1 MILERELENTDNKG
15 KLDTDEM
22 ILKIAQEKVEEFF
35 VNQFRESDATVKV
48 NEHYEHMKING
59 KNFENF
65 LRREYFKKTNKTPKQ
80 ISDAIKLLDA
90 IASAEE
96 KIKINNRVAMGED
109 GCIYYDLINEKWQC
123 IKIMP
128 NGWDIINI
136 KDAPVL
142 FDRYSHQKKQII
154 PKKYVDRDR
163 DAKLVLEYVNIEPD
177 SEEALLLLIYIAS
190 CFIAD
195 IPHPVLFLIGE
206 HGSAKSSLSK
216 IIHRIVD
223 PTITELV
230 DLSDNKK
237 ELIQK
242 VSHDWLTIFDNVSR
256 IGKKTSNILCKTA
269 TGGSSSNRSLFTND
283 DDYLREFHSCVAI
296 NSTGLENKLADD
308 LLDRSIIIEMERI
321 KSQNRKTEQDMFNNF
336 EEDFHKIFA
345 GFIEVIALA
354 ITIIDDL
361 KFDGYPRMADFY
373 KWGSAIAIGFG
384 YKPEEFQ
391 KAYYNNTLKAQNA
404 NYIDNTLFQTVQK
417 FIGKEKSW
425 RGTATELL
433 EEINNFKDNDEKLF
447 SQYENN
453 IDDWPS
459 SVSAMSRRLNQME
472 RALDNYG
479 ISLSRV
485 RTESKREILLK
496 KDKMEINI

>member
-22 ILKIAQEKVEEFF
+22 ILKIAQEKVEQFF
-35 VNQFRESDATVKV
+35 VNQFRESYATVKV

-109 GCIYYDLINEKWQC
+109 DCIYYDLINEKWEC

-177 SEEALLLLIYIAS
+177 SEEALLLLVYIAS

-206 HGSAKSSLSK
+206 HLSL
-216 IIHRIVD
+216 IHI
-223 PTITELV
+223 
-230 DLSDNKK
+230 
-237 ELIQK
+237 
-242 VSHDWLTIFDNVSR
+242 
-256 IGKKTSNILCKTA
+256 
-269 TGGSSSNRSLFTND
+269 
-283 DDYLREFHSCVAI
+283 
-296 NSTGLENKLADD
+296 
-308 LLDRSIIIEMERI
+308 
-321 KSQNRKTEQDMFNNF
+321 
-336 EEDFHKIFA
+336 
-345 GFIEVIALA
+345 
-354 ITIIDDL
+354 
-361 KFDGYPRMADFY
+361 
-373 KWGSAIAIGFG
+373 
-384 YKPEEFQ
+384 
-391 KAYYNNTLKAQNA
+391 
-404 NYIDNTLFQTVQK
+404 
-417 FIGKEKSW
+417 
-425 RGTATELL
+425 
-433 EEINNFKDNDEKLF
+433 
-447 SQYENN
+447 
-453 IDDWPS
+453 
-459 SVSAMSRRLNQME
+459 
-472 RALDNYG
+472 
-479 ISLSRV
+479 
-485 RTESKREILLK
+485 
-496 KDKMEINI
+496 